1 MGARS
6 AMFGLLAITMAA
18 SAATGCHRLPA
29 ASSLVRTVA
38 PAADV
43 IVIGAGISGLAA
55 ALEAAAQ
62 GASVTVVEASTVGG
76 GHAILSSGA
85 VALVDTPYQR
95 ARRIVDSP
103 ALAEKDFFARGE
115 DPNPDWVRAYVR
127 DSKAWL
133 YDWLIELGVE
143 WEVVIRAEGNSV
155 SRLHR
160 ARNKG
165 IGLIAPMLR
174 RAHADPRINFLW
186 ATRADELI
194 VSNLHAEGVRVTNL
208 RTGQTSVVTGRSII
222 VATGGFQSNLE
233 RVLANWPPE
242 LPRPGRLLLGAAE
255 SATGGGHDLVVS
267 VGGTMSQLD
276 HQWNYVLGFPDVRD
290 PAGQRG
296 LAAFNLDS
304 IWVNRDGRRFVR
316 EYGDEK
322 VSLKALLEQPEGRY
336 FALFDEKTKD
346 GFSITLAGWENAQ
359 DVWKVTFDSGL
370 ILTAATLEELAGK
383 MKIDPMVLRATVRRY
398 NGFVAARRDE
408 DFGRFGP
415 SASNIPP
422 KIETPP
428 FYAAPFFPITR
439 KSMGGVRVDIRTR
452 ILRESGV
459 PMTNLFAVG
468 EVTGFAGIN
477 GKAALEGTFLG
488 PAMYM
493 GRIAGRVA
501 AESSGATPRAPSPAA
516 APGPAPRPLP
526 GGFDDLQCLA
536 CHNVAADVKRG
547 RAAFWHFEQSHAKV
561 LDRQYTCA
569 RCHADLA
576 PFQAARHRLDRSA
589 SVTQCVVC
597 HGVQSSGA
605 PTLD

>member
-1 MGARS
+1 M
-6 AMFGLLAITMAA
+6 
-18 SAATGCHRLPA
+18 
-29 ASSLVRTVA
+29 
-38 PAADV
+38 
-43 IVIGAGISGLAA
+43 
-55 ALEAAAQ
+55 
-62 GASVTVVEASTVGG
+62 TVVEASMVGG

-127 DSKAWL
+127 DSKEWL

-143 WEVVIRAEGNSV
+143 WEGVIGAEGNSV

-165 IGLIAPMLR
+165 IGLIEPMLR

-194 VSNLHAEGVRVTNL
+194 VSNLHAEGVRATNL
-208 RTGQTSVVTGRSII
+208 RTGRTSVVRGRSVI

-242 LPRPGRLLLGAAE
+242 LSRPGRLLLGAAE

-267 VGGTMSQLD
+267 AGGTVSQLD

-296 LAAFNLDS
+296 LASFNLDS

-336 FALFDEKTKD
+336 WALFDEKTKN

-359 DVWKVTFDSGL
+359 DVRKLTFDSGL
-370 ILTAATLEELAGK
+370 ILSAATLGELAAK
-383 MKIDPMVLRATVRRY
+383 MRIDPVVLRSTVQRY
-398 NGFVAARRDE
+398 NGLVAARHDE

-415 SASNIPP
+415 NASIVPP
-422 KIETPP
+422 KIDTPP

-439 KSMGGVRVDIRTR
+439 KSMGGVRVDARTR
-452 ILRESGV
+452 VIGQSGAA
-459 PMTNLFAVG
+459 MSNLFAVG
-468 EVTGFAGIN
+468 EVTGFGGIN

-493 GRIAGRVA
+493 GRIAGRGA
-501 AESSGATPRAPSPAA
+501 AEISGATPRTTSPAPAPSRSSR
-516 APGPAPRPLP
+516 GLP
-526 GGFDDLQCLA
+526 GGFDDQQCLT

-561 LDRQYTCA
+561 LDRRYACA
-569 RCHADLA
+569 RCHADMA
-576 PFQAARHRLDRSA
+576 PFQAARHRLDRPA
-589 SVTQCVVC
+589 SVNQCVIC
-597 HGVQSSGA
+597 HGVQNDGA
-605 PTLD
+605 PTLE